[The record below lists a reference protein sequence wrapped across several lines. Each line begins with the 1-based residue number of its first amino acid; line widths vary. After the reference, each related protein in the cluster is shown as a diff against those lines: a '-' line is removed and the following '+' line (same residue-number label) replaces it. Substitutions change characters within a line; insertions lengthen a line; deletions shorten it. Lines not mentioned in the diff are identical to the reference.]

1 MEVTPWMVIGFLL
14 AAYAVTANDSLQ
26 TLGSYL
32 SSNEH
37 RTPLGVQL
45 LFLCTMTTIVLMG
58 GWFINHGEPA
68 WGRLASF
75 PQPDCF
81 TWVYLIPPLAV
92 LALTA
97 WGAPVSTSFLV
108 LSAFVPENIGTLVE
122 RSVSGYL
129 LALSLGLAVWGLGVA
144 LLERL
149 FQTNHQPSSD
159 TNSAFNKLWF
169 GLQWCTTGWLWSLWL
184 VQDLANIFIFLP
196 RSIEL
201 IPMLLCTAA
210 LCLGLCALVAV
221 GGGPVQ
227 DVLRSKTN
235 TSDLRSATVIDLM
248 FTTCLLTQ
256 TLLSNVPL
264 STTWVFLGLLAGREI
279 ALTLRQ
285 RSSENDG
292 SANAINQLSKNL
304 SQDIW
309 KAGVGLIVSLTVAL
323 GIQPLIALTAS

>member
-1 MEVTPWMVIGFLL
+1 MEITPWMVIGFLL

-37 RTPLGVQL
+37 RTPLGVQM

>member
-1 MEVTPWMVIGFLL
+1 MEITPWMVIGFLL

-37 RTPLGVQL
+37 RTPLGVQM

-129 LALSLGLAVWGLGVA
+129 LALSLGLAVWGLGLT

-149 FQTNHQPSSD
+149 FTPNQRAGSD
-159 TNSAFNKLWF
+159 FNRLWY
-169 GLQWCTTGWLWSLWL
+169 GLQWCSTGSLWSLWL

-196 RSIEL
+196 RSIGF
-201 IPMLLCTAA
+201 IPMLLCTTA
-210 LCLGLCALVAV
+210 LCSGLCALVAI
-221 GGGPVQ
+221 GGGPIQ
-227 DVLRSKTN
+227 GVLRSKTN
-235 TSDLRSATVIDLM
+235 ASDLRSATVIDLM
-248 FTTCLLTQ
+248 FAICLLTQ
-256 TLLSNVPL
+256 TQLNSFPL
-264 STTWVFLGLLAGREI
+264 STTWVFLGLLGGREI

-285 RSSENDG
+285 RSAENADEKNP
-292 SANAINQLSKNL
+292 STNAVDHLRKNL

-309 KAGVGLIVSLTVAL
+309 KAGVGLIVSLTIAL
-323 GIQPLIALTAS
+323 GIQPLISLTTS

>member
-1 MEVTPWMVIGFLL
+1 MVIGFLL

-37 RTPLGVQL
+37 RTPLGVQM

-159 TNSAFNKLWF
+159 TNSAFYKLWF

-248 FTTCLLTQ
+248 FATCLLTQ

>member
-1 MEVTPWMVIGFLL
+1 MEITPWMVIGFLL

-37 RTPLGVQL
+37 RTPLGVQM

-248 FTTCLLTQ
+248 FATCLLTQ

-309 KAGVGLIVSLTVAL
+309 KAGVGLIVSLTIAL

>member
-1 MEVTPWMVIGFLL
+1 MEITPWMVIGFLL
-14 AAYAVTANDSLQ
+14 AAYSVTANDSLQ

-37 RTPLGVQL
+37 RTPKGVQM
-45 LFLCTMTTIVLMG
+45 LFLCTMTAVVLMG
-58 GWFINHGEPA
+58 GWFINNGEPA

-81 TWVYLIPPLAV
+81 TWAYLIPPLAV

-129 LALSLGLAVWGLGVA
+129 LALSLGIAVWGLGVE

-149 FQTNHQPSSD
+149 FKPNHQPSPD
-159 TNSAFNKLWF
+159 TNSAFNKLWYC
-169 GLQWCTTGWLWSLWL
+169 LQWCSTGWLWSLWL

-196 RSIEL
+196 RNIEL

-221 GGGPVQ
+221 GGGPIQ
-227 DVLRSKTN
+227 GVLRSKTN

-248 FTTCLLTQ
+248 FAICLLTQ
-256 TLLSNVPL
+256 TQFSSFPL
-264 STTWVFLGLLAGREI
+264 STTWVFLGLLGGREI

-285 RSSENDG
+285 RSAKNDG
-292 SANAINQLSKNL
+292 SSNAIDQLSKNL

-309 KAGVGLIVSLTVAL
+309 KAGVGLIVSLTIAL